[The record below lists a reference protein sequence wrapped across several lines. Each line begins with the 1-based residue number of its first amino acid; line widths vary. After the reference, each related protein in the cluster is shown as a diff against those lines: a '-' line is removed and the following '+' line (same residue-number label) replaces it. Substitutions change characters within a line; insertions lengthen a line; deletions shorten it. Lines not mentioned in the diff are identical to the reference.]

1 MEFPRKTVNP
11 SQKNWVKHI
20 SFGLHHIFAC
30 VANWGFVR
38 NFCRVRNF
46 DHFRNSD
53 PSFSKLVDPGGFQ
66 KFTYIV
72 GEILKNAYF
81 GGFKNFEKLGF
92 EFPARSKFRSRQKF
106 RTKSHFSTHTKIWC
120 KPTKIC
126 FIQFFGKDWHFFE
139 GTPFFRGG
147 RQIFDFFKA
156 KFKVLKSSI
165 FECFSRLG
173 NFCRSR
179 NFYIAGYTKASL
191 FAKSVLHSKYRL
203 SYAENLNQKLGL
215 WRKQK
220 SARFFRKKTMSLE
233 DVKSLVPK
241 RTGPFTSIFLALLE
255 AITSIDR

>member
-30 VANWGFVR
+30 VAKWGFVR

-147 RQIFDFFKA
+147 RGA
-156 KFKVLKSSI
+156 KFSI
-165 FECFSRLG
+165 FSKQNSRSWSLAFSNVFRGSEISAVLEISTLPDIQKRAFLQ
-173 NFCRSR
+173 NPYYIQSIDSVMLKTWIKSWVFEESR
-179 NFYIAGYTKASL
+179 NQHVFFGK
-191 FAKSVLHSKYRL
+191 
-203 SYAENLNQKLGL
+203 KLCR
-215 WRKQK
+215 WK
-220 SARFFRKKTMSLE
+220 M
-233 DVKSLVPK
+233 
-241 RTGPFTSIFLALLE
+241 
-255 AITSIDR
+255 